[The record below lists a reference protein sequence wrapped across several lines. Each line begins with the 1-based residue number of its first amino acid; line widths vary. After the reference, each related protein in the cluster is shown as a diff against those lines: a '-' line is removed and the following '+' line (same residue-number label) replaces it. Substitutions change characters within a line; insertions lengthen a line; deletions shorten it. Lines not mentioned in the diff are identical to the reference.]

1 MDDGPSRRPVALITG
16 GTRRLGAG
24 LADHLA
30 RAGWDLV
37 LAYRSDR
44 EAAEATVAALARHG
58 GDVRAVAC
66 DVAKEAQVAR
76 MMAELA
82 DLEGRLDLLI
92 HNVGIYRPV
101 PVMQMTPA
109 NWDATLQTNL
119 SGGFYCYHHARDMLI
134 AAHGLIVFLGF
145 AGVEALRADI
155 ENTDYQISKT
165 GLLVLT
171 KSLGRALA
179 GTGVRVNM
187 ISPGQMANSVDL
199 PEDLA
204 DIPAGRAG
212 EIADLVQALDY
223 LLAARYVTG
232 VNIDVAGGHRL

>member
-1 MDDGPSRRPVALITG
+1 MPDPGRNTALITG

-24 LADHLA
+24 LARHLA
-30 RAGWDLV
+30 AQGWDLV
-37 LAYRSDR
+37 LAYRSDEPAATALVEELSATGATVRAEACDVSR
-44 EAAEATVAALARHG
+44 EAEVAAL
-58 GDVRAVAC
+58 VRGIAG
-66 DVAKEAQVAR
+66 R
-76 MMAELA
+76 
-82 DLEGRLDLLI
+82 EGRLDLVI

-101 PVMQMTPA
+101 PVMAMTPE

-119 SGGFYCYHHARDMLI
+119 SGGFYVYHHARDLLI
-134 AAHGLIVFLGF
+134 AARGLLVFLGF
-145 AGVEALRADI
+145 AGIDALRADI
-155 ENTDYQISKT
+155 DSTDYQISKT

-179 GTGVRVNM
+179 RSGLRVNM

-199 PEDLA
+199 PADL
-204 DIPAGRAG
+204 DEIPAGRAG
-212 EIADLVQALDY
+212 EIEDLAQALDY